1 MTQILMMPVSG
12 QDENEDEPAKA
23 RQPTE
28 ASEVAKVCFFPGG
41 FFPRFRDGFLGFPN
55 DFFSSW

>member
-1 MTQILMMPVSG
+1 MMPVSG